1 VEDSSSRPIL
11 EVFSMKMRLLLALVA
26 GLILTSLTAR
36 QAAAGSPFWWPY
48 WGGSIYAADTR
59 GLPPYFSLFP
69 PVYYSYPVPRT
80 YGYSP
85 FAYPL
90 GSPTPEVTI
99 TDSNAQIMI
108 NPYVPKSQPSAA
120 GPAEKTVGGPLTI
133 VNPYVELRVDLA
145 RDAD

>member
-1 VEDSSSRPIL
+1 
-11 EVFSMKMRLLLALVA
+11 MKRSLAIAVGLSLTLLAA
-26 GLILTSLTAR
+26 SEAP
-36 QAAAGSPFWWPY
+36 AGSPVWWPY
-48 WGGSIYAADTR
+48 WGGSIYTSGVR

-99 TDSNAQIMI
+99 TDAQPQIMI
-108 NPYVPKSQPSAA
+108 NPYVPPSQPSATSHS
-120 GPAEKTVGGPLTI
+120 GKTAGGPLTI
-133 VNPYVELRVDLA
+133 INPYVESRVDLA
-145 RDAD
+145 QEAR